1 MRSRGGFFK
10 RLAVTVLASAAVMT
24 ALEAGFRRAV
34 PANDVTPFRSSAR
47 PGLAV
52 ELRPSFQTLYKGI
65 DVRINSLGMRGP
77 EVAPR
82 DPGRLRVA
90 LCGDSFTFG
99 SCVEY
104 ESTLAMSLERALAER
119 GTPAEALNLG
129 VPGYTA
135 EEVATASEDRIP
147 GLAPDVIVYVFYAN
161 DVEPPRQPL
170 EIPADA
176 RIDPL
181 SGFTLGSAFVEW
193 TRIQL
198 SRAVVRAGRRPH
210 KRSPGHSRREYEDGG
225 GARIRSALR
234 RMKALSAAQ
243 GARFI
248 AVSYPYLTA
257 PEINPFR
264 PIDELFLRDAAA
276 LDVEAYDLLEAFDA
290 GTDLLD
296 YWADTFDRHPN
307 GECNALVTAY
317 LAEKL
322 LGGR

>member
-1 MRSRGGFFK
+1 MKSRNSILK
-10 RLAVTVLASAAVMT
+10 RLAVTVLASAAAVT
-24 ALEAGFRRAV
+24 ALEIGFRRAV

-52 ELRPSFQTLYKGI
+52 ELRPSFETLYKGI

-77 EVAPR
+77 EVGPR

-119 GTPAEALNLG
+119 GAPAEVLNLG

-135 EEVATASEDRIP
+135 EEVAAAAEDRIP
-147 GLAPDVIVYVFYAN
+147 GLAPDVLVYVFYAN

-170 EIPADA
+170 EIPPDA

-193 TRIQL
+193 TRIQV
-198 SRAVVRAGRRPH
+198 SRAFVRAGRRPH
-210 KRSPGHSRREYEDGG
+210 KRSPGHSRREYENGG

-234 RMKALSAAQ
+234 RMEALSAAQ

-248 AVSYPYLTA
+248 AVSFPHLTA
-257 PEINPFR
+257 PEVNPFR
-264 PIDELFLRDAAA
+264 PIDELFHRDAAA
-276 LDVEAYDLLEAFDA
+276 LGIEAYDLLEVFDVES
-290 GTDLLD
+290 DLLD
-296 YWADTFDRHPN
+296 FWADTFDHHPN
-307 GECNALVTAY
+307 AECNALVTAY